1 MHACVVSGGWFHIYK
16 KYDIEQFYNENAINK
31 TESHQSYGRWTVLNV
46 LLLQT
51 NVLINGNLCNDIDWQ
66 QVNPS
71 NSPDRKSI
79 FIAFLWPQ
87 RWPFLEE
94 STQTYSEANFFSV
107 A

>member
-51 NVLINGNLCNDIDWQ
+51 NVLINGNLCIGSATTTDN
-66 QVNPS
+66 
-71 NSPDRKSI
+71 K
-79 FIAFLWPQ
+79 
-87 RWPFLEE
+87 
-94 STQTYSEANFFSV
+94 
-107 A
+107 